1 MSQLL
6 ELSLSGQVD
15 QLPCFVVPIETH
27 PALTAIAIVIP
38 PSCQGDQEAVAQVL
52 SRHPYYLSY
61 RLERIVTRG
70 EYLRSLDRLPAES
83 PTGWLSC
90 TGERE
95 TN

>member
-1 MSQLL
+1 M
-6 ELSLSGQVD
+6 
-15 QLPCFVVPIETH
+15 VVN
-27 PALTAIAIVIP
+27 P

-95 TN
+95 PNYVGVQGAPGVGVGSGTSWLGTRRHGTRH